1 MIKKKQIIIVITI
14 LIISCFILSL
24 IIFIFSNKIRNI
36 DVELHFDENKA
47 YRSIKVQIEIGPRI
61 PGTNESNET
70 IYYFVQKIKDINP
83 NITYIIQKFDV
94 KSTDCQNLLIKINEK
109 EDDIVILGAHY
120 DSRAKA
126 TKDNE
131 DRDKPVPGA
140 NDGASGC
147 AVLLELARDLYKE
160 RNNLDCQIWFVLF
173 DAEDQGEDEG
183 GYGIDGWN
191 WCEGS
196 NEFVEHIDD
205 FYDSDNENFECMIL
219 LDMVG
224 GTNLQF
230 INEQYSTSSLVDE
243 IFEIGRE
250 LGYNKEFPTFPYTSS
265 VTDDHVTF
273 AEKGIPSADLII
285 KFWDNPDWPYHHT
298 TNDDIDHIS
307 KESLKVTGRTI
318 EQFIYNNYLDKN
330 WNTYK
335 GNKPWQTD
343 INALDTELVI
353 FFGII
358 IASLSGLIIF
368 VYLYRKKT
376 VRDQIEKK

>member
-1 MIKKKQIIIVITI
+1 MIKKKYLITVITI
-14 LIISCFILSL
+14 LIISCFILSI
-24 IIFIFSNKIRNI
+24 IIFIFSNKIKNI
-36 DVELHFDENKA
+36 DVNLHFDENKA
-47 YRSIKVQIEIGPRI
+47 YRSIKSQIEIGNRI
-61 PGTNESNET
+61 PGTNDSNET
-70 IYYFVQKIKDINP
+70 INYFVQKFQDINP
-83 NITYIIQKFDV
+83 NITNIIQKFDV

-126 TKDNE
+126 TKDN
-131 DRDKPVPGA
+131 DNRDKPVPGA

-147 AVLLELARDLYKE
+147 AVLLELARNLYKE
-160 RNNLDCQIWFVLF
+160 KNDLDCQIWFVFF

-183 GYGIDGWN
+183 GYGIDGWD

-196 NEFVEHIDD
+196 NEFVEHIED
-205 FYDSDNENFECMIL
+205 FYDSDSEFFECMIL

-230 INEQYSTSSLVDE
+230 IKEQYSTSSLVDE
-243 IFEIGRE
+243 LFQIGSN
-250 LGYNKEFPTFPYTSS
+250 LGYNKEFPTFSYSSS
-265 VTDDHVTF
+265 VTDDHIAF

-285 KFWDNPDWPYHHT
+285 KFWNNPDWPYHHT

-307 KESLKVTGRTI
+307 KESLKVTGSTI
-318 EQFIYNNYLDKN
+318 EQFIYNNYLDKS

-353 FFGII
+353 FLGLF
-358 IASLSGLIIF
+358 IAGLSGFIGLIYYIKI
-368 VYLYRKKT
+368 RNNT
-376 VRDQIEKK
+376 NSP